1 LRRKLTVSS
10 FIGLAPSCFFT
21 GLSRA
26 DLDPLH
32 LMYLM
37 VVVVAGVDAVDDVSL
52 RRSETIWCCRTAVKN
67 KKSHGEDFGMSYRVM
82 PPVP

>member
-1 LRRKLTVSS
+1 MLL
-10 FIGLAPSCFFT
+10 FT

-37 VVVVAGVDAVDDVSL
+37 VVVVAAVDAVDDVSL
-52 RRSETIWCCRTAVKN
+52 TRSEAIWCCRGAVKN
-67 KKSHGEDFGMSYRVM
+67 KKSHGEDLGMSYLVI
-82 PPVP
+82 PLVP